1 MQTLDYVVLFGYFA
15 LMILIGVLCSWRI
28 KVQEDFFMGG
38 RSFGKFFQTFAAFG
52 SGTGSQDPIQVSR
65 TTWTSGLSGIW
76 SVLMWLF
83 VTPFYWIFGVWY
95 RRMRHLTLGDWFVER
110 YESRAMGAVYAI
122 MAFLFQTAYLSTMFS
137 AISKVA
143 VSLVGFDTI
152 IVPGI
157 ADPVGIQFLLVPLIA
172 LVVIAYGVVGGLSAA
187 YWTDVIQ
194 GMCIILLSVILI
206 PRGLSE
212 LVAKYGAQYGD
223 VAGMTAMDG
232 FRIMHERIP
241 DAYFRLFSGPRSG
254 EFPIHYIF
262 SLTLLGLIG
271 IVVQPHFIATGGG
284 SAKSENAARIGLVTG
299 NFLKRFCTIGWAL
312 TALILLALMA
322 DSPEA
327 ARDPD
332 QVWGIATRELLG
344 PLNFGLVG
352 LMLACLLAALM
363 SSADCYML
371 IFSSLAVRN
380 VYAAYFNVDASEKAY
395 ITAGRVVGPLVIV
408 GAVVIALGFY
418 DVFGQYKMSLEVIVV
433 CAAPFWVGMFWR
445 RATRW
450 AAWSTMAFSLLAFFV
465 IPAVAPRLV
474 PTLRTNPSFTVTT
487 DLVETTFTRPAG
499 PTDFAARQSWKT
511 AYTTALKIEDA
522 SRMKAVLEKLGPPT
536 TVSADPNVDHQAWG
550 HAFER
555 AMAATDAERTRNL
568 LEKLGPP
575 PPLVAAGM
583 TKDQALI
590 KEIVVTGGEA
600 IFWTGGVR
608 PIGEVHLEEVSR
620 ETSNRKTVV
629 TRRRVGTFAGQGMFR
644 IDFLAYQ
651 AMHVDLRSI
660 SRATLE
666 TLRLPPRLFAPFL
679 VMILVSL
686 ITPRGSREALDRFYV
701 KMKTPVVPDHD
712 QDREEL
718 ERSYQ
723 DPSRFDDKKLF
734 PGTNFE
740 FQKPTVADVVG
751 FLVSVAIC
759 FVFLGIAVYLAG
771 IGRT

>member
-15 LMILIGVLCSWRI
+15 LMVLIGVICSWRI
-28 KVQEDFFMGG
+28 KGQEDFFMGG

-52 SGTGSQDPIQVSR
+52 AGTGSQDPIQVSR

-122 MAFLFQTAYLSTMFS
+122 MAFMFQTAYLSTMFS

-152 IVPGI
+152 VLPGI
-157 ADPVGIQFLLVPLIA
+157 ADPIAIQFLLVPLIA
-172 LVVIAYGVVGGLSAA
+172 LVVIAYGVGGGLSAA

-223 VAGMTAMDG
+223 VTQMTAMDG
-232 FRIMHERIP
+232 FRIMHERVP
-241 DAYFRLFSGPRSG
+241 DAYFQLFSGPRSG

-271 IVVQPHFIATGGG
+271 IVVQPHFITTGGG

-327 ARDPD
+327 AQDPD

-344 PLNFGLVG
+344 PLNMGLVG

-363 SSADCYML
+363 SSADCYMVV
-371 IFSSLAVRN
+371 FSSLAVRN
-380 VYAAYFNVDASEKAY
+380 IYAAYFNANASEKAY
-395 ITAGRVVGPLVIV
+395 VTAGRIVGPLVIV

-418 DVFGQYKMSLEVIVV
+418 DVFGQYKMSLEMIVV

-450 AAWSTMAFSLLAFFV
+450 AAWTTMAFSVLAFFV

-474 PTLRTNPSFTVTT
+474 STLRTNPSFTVTT
-487 DLVETTFTRPAG
+487 DIVETTFTREAG
-499 PTDFAARQSWKT
+499 PTDFAARQSWET
-511 AYTTALKIEDA
+511 AYATALEMDDTD
-522 SRMKAVLEKLGPPT
+522 RMKAVLKKLGPPS
-536 TVSADPNVDHQAWG
+536 TVSADATEG
-550 HAFER
+550 HAVWETAFQA
-555 AMAATDAERTRNL
+555 AMAEKEGARTRSL
-568 LEKLGPP
+568 LKELGTP
-575 PPLVAAGM
+575 PPLVAKGRP
-583 TKDQALI
+583 KDNVLI
-590 KEIVVTGGEA
+590 KETFVTGGQA
-600 IFWTGGVR
+600 IFWTSGLR
-608 PIGEVHLEEVSR
+608 PVGEVHVEEVGRDES
-620 ETSNRKTVV
+620 EGMTVV
-629 TRRRVGTFAGQGMFR
+629 TRRREGEFEGEGMFR
-644 IDFLAYQ
+644 IDFLAYE

-660 SRATLE
+660 SSATLE

-701 KMKTPVVPDHD
+701 KMKTPVIPDHD
-712 QDREEL
+712 QDGEEL

-723 DPSRFDDKKLF
+723 DPSRFDHKKLF
-734 PGTNFE
+734 PGSSLE
-740 FQKPTVADVVG
+740 FQKPTMFDVVG

-759 FVFLGIAVYLAG
+759 FLFLGIAVWLAG